1 MVPAG
6 ACRLQGLYSETL
18 RLPHFWY
25 NIFHMLSYQSSR
37 RARIRNGGYRKRG
50 FGGVILYSKLFRLL
64 LLGLVL
70 AIIGFFLYAA
80 WVSRDLPTPGKLSSP
95 EVQDSTK
102 IVDSDGDI
110 LYSIFKDYNRIY
122 VDLDKIPK
130 ALQEAT
136 IATEDKDF
144 YTNQGFSF
152 WAYGRVFK
160 DVLVEGRL
168 TGGSGIT
175 QQLVKNVL
183 LTNEFSFTRKLKE
196 LILAIQVDKRYS
208 KEEILEL
215 YLNNVPYGGTAVGVE
230 AASNLYFNKSVEEL
244 DLAESA
250 FLAGLPQSP
259 SYYSPFVGGGDAY
272 IGRSEDVL
280 RRMVE
285 DDYITQEE
293 ADKALKKIQRF
304 KFTQKQ
310 GNLKAPHFVMYVR
323 QKLADTFGEAAVESG
338 NLIVE
343 TTLDY
348 DVQKE
353 AEKIVDEEIEELEDY
368 DVGNGSAIVLDAK
381 TGAILSMVGS
391 RNYFDDKNDGNFN
404 ASTSMRQPGSVL
416 KPVMYAAALERG
428 FTPATLLMDVPT
440 EFYNGEGQAMYKPV
454 NYDGK
459 YKGPVQMRFAL
470 GNSLN
475 IPAVKLLAMVGIAPV
490 MQLAYDM
497 GITNWEPTQANIQN
511 VGLSL
516 VLGGREASLLQIASA
531 YQVFANEGV
540 KMEPYAIQKVTD
552 KNGKVLYEH
561 KKSKGE
567 EVLSPETA
575 YLISHMLLD
584 NNARKDVFG
593 TNSYLVIPG
602 RTVAAKTG
610 TTDEKRDNWTA
621 GYTPSYVVAVWVGN
635 NDNSKMNPA
644 IASGVTGA
652 TPIWNKIMQKVL
664 KDKDEDFKKPDDVV
678 AVEIDSYGGGLPK
691 DGQPTR
697 SEFFVK
703 GTEPSGTASIY
714 KQLKISKAQNDKLA
728 NDKEVEKGEY
738 DVKEFVLFA
747 EDDPLSTDGKNR
759 WQDGISAWVGENYKD
774 NPLYKAPSETSSH
787 QP

>member
-1 MVPAG
+1 M
-6 ACRLQGLYSETL
+6 RLNNRGRS
-18 RLPHFWY
+18 
-25 NIFHMLSYQSSR
+25 
-37 RARIRNGGYRKRG
+37 GG
-50 FGGVILYSKLFRLL
+50 FGGVLLYSKLFRLL
-64 LLGLVL
+64 ML
-70 AIIGFFLYAA
+70 AVVFGIIGFFLYAA
-80 WVSRDLPTPGKLSSP
+80 WVSRNLPTPGKLSSP
-95 EVQDSTK
+95 DVQDSTK
-102 IVDSDGDI
+102 IVDKNGEI
-110 LYSIFKDYNRIY
+110 LYSIYKDYNRIY
-122 VDLDKIPK
+122 VDLDDIPK
-130 ALQEAT
+130 TLQEAT

-160 DVLVEGRL
+160 DLLVEGRL

-183 LTNEFSFTRKLKE
+183 LTNEFSLTRKVKE
-196 LILAIQVDKRYS
+196 LILAIQVDKKYT
-208 KEEILEL
+208 KDEILEL

-230 AASNLYFNKSVEEL
+230 AASNLYFDKPAKEL
-244 DLAESA
+244 DLAEAA

-259 SYYSPFVGGGDAY
+259 SYYSPFVSGGDAY

-285 DDYITQEE
+285 DKYITEE
-293 ADKALKKIQRF
+293 ESEKALKKIKKF

-310 GNLKAPHFVMYVR
+310 GNLKAPHFVMYIR
-323 QKLADTFGEAAVESG
+323 QKLVDTFGEAAVENG
-338 NLIVE
+338 NLVVE

-348 DVQKE
+348 DVQKD
-353 AEKIVDEEIEELEDY
+353 AEKIVESEIDKLEDY
-368 DVGNGSAIVLDAK
+368 DVGNGSAVVLDAK
-381 TGAILSMVGS
+381 TGGILSMVGS
-391 RNYFDDKNDGNFN
+391 KNYFDEKNDGNFN
-404 ASTSMRQPGSVL
+404 AATSMRQPGSVL
-416 KPVMYAAALERG
+416 KPVMYAAALEKG

-440 EFYNGEGQAMYKPV
+440 EFYNGEGQASYKPV

-459 YKGPVQMRFAL
+459 YRGPIQMRFAL

-475 IPAVKLLAMVGIAPV
+475 VPAVKMLAMVGIAPV

-531 YQVFANEGV
+531 YQVFANKGV
-540 KMEPYAIQKVTD
+540 KMEPYGITKVTD
-552 KNGKVLYEH
+552 KKGKVLYKHE
-561 KKSKGE
+561 KSKGE
-567 EVLSPETA
+567 EVLSPATA

-584 NNARKDVFG
+584 NNARQPVFG
-593 TNSYLVIPG
+593 PNSYLVVPG
-602 RTVAAKTG
+602 RTVAVKTG

-652 TPIWNKIMQKVL
+652 TPIWNQIMKKVL
-664 KDKDEDFKKPDDVV
+664 DSKDEDFEKPSDVV
-678 AVEIDSYGGGLPK
+678 AVTIDSFGGGLPK

-697 SEFFVK
+697 SEFFLK
-703 GTEPSGTASIY
+703 GTEPSSTSPIY
-714 KQLKISKAQNDKLA
+714 KQIKMSKAQNEKSA
-728 NDKEVEKGEY
+728 NDREIEKGEY
-738 DVKEFVLFA
+738 DVKEFVVFE
-747 EDDPLSTDGKNR
+747 EDDPLSPDGKNR
-759 WQDGISAWVGENYKD
+759 WQEAINAWVAENYKD
-774 NPLYKAPSETSSH
+774 NALYKAPTQTSDH